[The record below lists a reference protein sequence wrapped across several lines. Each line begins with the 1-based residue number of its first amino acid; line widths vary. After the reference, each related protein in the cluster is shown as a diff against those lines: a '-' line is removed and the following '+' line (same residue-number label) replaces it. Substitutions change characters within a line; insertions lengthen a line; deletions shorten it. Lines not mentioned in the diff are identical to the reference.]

1 MNYRRAS
8 GEDWREVTVVELRAI
23 SGKDSVRSPEFQ
35 PVFEQVRSGLVNTVL
50 CPAMD
55 RVCRSVIDFLNLFE
69 FLNTYGV
76 RFVSLRENFDTTT
89 AQGRFVATI
98 LIALAE
104 MERELTSQRTSEAM
118 ADRAMRGLWNGG
130 QLLGYDLDPQR
141 RGYLIPNSMEELLVN
156 LGFDTYLELGS
167 IKETVDTLNRQGY
180 RTKSYTSRRGNHHPG
195 SKFTVGSLQ
204 YVLKN
209 EAYIGKKEVIQST
222 ESGEVRVLVD
232 AVWPPIVT
240 EQKFQEVQQLMAD
253 NGQTHHSGASSV
265 QHVYTLS
272 GLVHCK
278 RCGSKMDGESATGR
292 LKTKYFYYRCS
303 NRGCAL
309 RVAAH
314 EIEEATVDRLQ

>member
-1 MNYRRAS
+1 
-8 GEDWREVTVVELRAI
+8 
-23 SGKDSVRSPEFQ
+23 
-35 PVFEQVRSGLVNTVL
+35 
-50 CPAMD
+50 
-55 RVCRSVIDFLNLFE
+55 
-69 FLNTYGV
+69 
-76 RFVSLRENFDTTT
+76 
-89 AQGRFVATI
+89 
-98 LIALAE
+98 
-104 MERELTSQRTSEAM
+104 
-118 ADRAMRGLWNGG
+118 
-130 QLLGYDLDPQR
+130 
-141 RGYLIPNSMEELLVN
+141 
-156 LGFDTYLELGS
+156 
-167 IKETVDTLNRQGY
+167 
-180 RTKSYTSRRGNHHPG
+180 
-195 SKFTVGSLQ
+195 VGSLQ